1 MTQETT
7 GLGDSPFLAHRM
19 HYCLINLSDEG
30 FINGKEIKL
39 QSWETLLKKRLEECM
54 NKADT
59 AFILAAAGLVLLM
72 TPGLALFYGGMV
84 RGKNVLGTIMQS
96 LFMIALI
103 SIEWVY
109 LGYSMSFGPDVGGV
123 IGDLSWFALKGVTN
137 APSPDYATTIPQTVF
152 MVYQCMFAVI
162 TPALIT
168 GAFAERVKFVPF
180 VIFSVLWAVLVYN
193 PVCHWI
199 WGKGGWLG
207 AMGVMDFA
215 GGLVVHA
222 TCGAA
227 ALAGVLVIG
236 PRKGFGRSSFMP
248 HNLPMTMLGTGLLWF
263 GWFGFNGGS
272 ALAADEV
279 AATAFVATH
288 FAGMAGMLMWVIMEW
303 FTQGKPTT
311 LGAASGAIAGLAT
324 ITPTAGFVGPN
335 SAILIGLMGGCLC
348 FLAVSSKGK
357 LRLDDSLDVVGI
369 HGVGGILGTLCLG
382 IFASTVVN
390 PGGVDGLLN
399 GNPSQLFTQALG
411 VLVVSAY
418 TFIISWILFKVLQM
432 TIGIRLSEEAEVLG
446 MDSTE
451 HSETAYNN

>member
-1 MTQETT
+1 
-7 GLGDSPFLAHRM
+7 
-19 HYCLINLSDEG
+19 
-30 FINGKEIKL
+30 
-39 QSWETLLKKRLEECM
+39 M

-84 RGKNVLGTIMQS
+84 RAKNVLGTILQS
-96 LFMIALI
+96 LILISVI

-109 LGYSMSFGPDVGGV
+109 IGYSMSFGPDVSGFV
-123 IGDLSWFALKGVTN
+123 GDLSWFALHSVTS
-137 APSPDYATTIPQTVF
+137 APSADYATTIPQTVF
-152 MVYQCMFAVI
+152 MIYQCMFAII

-168 GAFAERVKFVPF
+168 GAFAERVRFVPF
-180 VIFSVLWAVLVYN
+180 LLFSLLWAVLVYN
-193 PVCHWI
+193 PVCHWV
-199 WGKGGWLG
+199 WGKGGWL
-207 AMGVMDFA
+207 AARGVLDFA

-227 ALAGVLVIG
+227 ALAGVLVLG
-236 PRKGFGRSSFMP
+236 NRKGYGRTSFMP

-272 ALAADEV
+272 ALAADEI

-288 FAGMAGMLMWVIMEW
+288 LGGMAGMMMWVVMEW
-303 FTQGKPTT
+303 ITQKRATT

-335 SAILIGLMGGCLC
+335 SAILIGCIAGVVC
-348 FLAVSSKGK
+348 FLAVNAKSRFK
-357 LRLDDSLDVVGI
+357 LDDSLDVVGI
-369 HGVGGILGTLCLG
+369 HGVGGIVGTLCLG
-382 IFASTVVN
+382 LFASTAVN
-390 PGGVDGLLN
+390 PGGVDGLLF
-399 GNPSQLFTQALG
+399 GNSKQLGIQFLG
-411 VLVVSAY
+411 VAAVSVYA
-418 TFIISWILFKVLQM
+418 FAISWLLFKVIHGVLGM
-432 TIGIRLSEEAEVLG
+432 RLVDDAEVQG